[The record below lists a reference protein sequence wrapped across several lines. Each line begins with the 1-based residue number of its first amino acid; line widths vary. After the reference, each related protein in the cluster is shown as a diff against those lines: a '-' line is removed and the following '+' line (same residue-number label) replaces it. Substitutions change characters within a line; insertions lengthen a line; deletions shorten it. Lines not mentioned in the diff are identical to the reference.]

1 MNDGRRMSEMMDGS
15 GGGRGRAISLSTLNG
30 AGSGEDDTEVLY
42 FFQSWC
48 LFSFL
53 NGVIFFSKWCYFVSE
68 WCYFVSEWCYFL
80 LLNGAIFIY

>member
-15 GGGRGRAISLSTLNG
+15 GGGRAISLSTLNG

-53 NGVIFFSKWCYFVSE
+53 NGVIFFSE